1 MIKAYI
7 FDIDGTLAD
16 CTHRLGY
23 ILKDKKDWDIF
34 HRSADKDTPIRETI
48 ECAKALKRIGYEI
61 LIVTGR
67 PESSR
72 IITRQW
78 LLENGIDFSGLYMR
92 EEWNHV
98 PDFILKKDIYE
109 NEIRDKY
116 EILGVFEDRKSVVE
130 MWRSLGLRCYQVE
143 EGDY

>member
-16 CTHRLGY
+16 CTHRLNY
-23 ILKDKKDWDIF
+23 VLKDKKDWDIF
-34 HRSADKDTPIRETI
+34 HKSASEDTPILETI
-48 ECAKALKRIGYEI
+48 ECAKALKQAGYEI
-61 LIVTGR
+61 VIVTGR

-72 IITRQW
+72 GITEKW
-78 LLENGIDFSGLYMR
+78 LLDNGIEFIELFMR
-92 EEWNHV
+92 ENWNHV
-98 PDFILKKDIYE
+98 PDFQLKKEIYE
-109 NEIRDKY
+109 NKIQDKY
-116 EILGVFEDRKSVVE
+116 EVLGIFEDRKNVVE